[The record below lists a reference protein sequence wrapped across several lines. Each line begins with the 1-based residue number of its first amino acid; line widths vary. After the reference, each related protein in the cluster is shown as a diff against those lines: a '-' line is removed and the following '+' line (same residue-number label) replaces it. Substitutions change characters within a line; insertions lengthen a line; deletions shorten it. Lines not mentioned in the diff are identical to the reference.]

1 MPPSGPAPAVAGRQ
15 RQARSI
21 DNEPAGRPQAPARAG
36 EGGKEM
42 SFNRRFLAAAS
53 AAAFLA
59 LPLAAPQAL
68 EIKSSDVHPM
78 GYPTTDAIEY
88 MGKLLNDWSNG
99 RLNIKIFHSMQLGGE
114 KEALEQVQI
123 GALEMTRVSV
133 GVVGPIVPDFNAFNL
148 PYFFRSVE
156 HMHKV
161 TEGEIG
167 TELLAKLEAGGL
179 IGLGYMDAGSRS
191 FYNKVKPITSPADMK
206 GMKLR
211 VMQNPIF
218 VEMVNAMGGNGLP
231 VAYNELY
238 TAMQTGVVD
247 GAENNPPSYES
258 GKHYEVA
265 GYYSLT
271 EHLMVPEIFVFSK
284 KVWDTLAPVDQ
295 LLIRKASAFAV
306 IKERELWAAREQKS
320 LGILKE
326 KGIKL
331 VEKVDKAPFI
341 NATEPVRKQF
351 GAKFS
356 DLIARAAAVK

>member
-1 MPPSGPAPAVAGRQ
+1 MRHPDTTAATPGL
-15 RQARSI
+15 
-21 DNEPAGRPQAPARAG
+21 RPL
-36 EGGKEM
+36 
-42 SFNRRFLAAAS
+42 RRIAAA
-53 AAAFLA
+53 AALSVIVAS
-59 LPLAAPQAL
+59 PAAAL

-88 MGKLLNDWSNG
+88 MGNLLNEWTEG
-99 RLNIKIFHSMQLGGE
+99 RMNIKIFHSMQLGGE
-114 KEALEQVQI
+114 KEALEQAQL

-133 GVVGPIVPDFNAFNL
+133 GVVGPIVEDFNAFNL
-148 PYFFRSVE
+148 PYFFRSVD

-161 TEGEIG
+161 VDGAIG
-167 TELLAKLEAGGL
+167 TELLNKLEAGGL

-191 FYNKVKPITSPADMK
+191 FYNKVHPIRTVEDLN
-206 GMKLR
+206 GLKLR

-231 VAYNELY
+231 IAYNELY

-265 GYYSLT
+265 GFYSLT

-284 KVWDTLAPVDQ
+284 KVWDTLDPLDQ
-295 LLIRKASAFAV
+295 QLIRKAAV
-306 IKERELWAAREQKS
+306 YTVEKERELWAAREQKS
-320 LGILKE
+320 LDILRE
-326 KGIKL
+326 KGIE
-331 VEKVDKAPFI
+331 VITDIDKGPFI
-341 NATEPVRKQF
+341 AATEPVRKQF
-351 GAKFS
+351 GAKFA

>member
-1 MPPSGPAPAVAGRQ
+1 MNT
-15 RQARSI
+15 I
-21 DNEPAGRPQAPARAG
+21 LT
-36 EGGKEM
+36 
-42 SFNRRFLAAAS
+42 RRFKPVVA
-53 AAAFLA
+53 AAAFA
-59 LPLAAPQAL
+59 LGIANASAL

-88 MGKLLNDWSNG
+88 MGQLLNDWTGG

-114 KEALEQVQI
+114 KEALEQTQL

-133 GVVGPIVPDFNAFNL
+133 GVVGPIVEDFNAFNL

-161 TEGEIG
+161 VDGEIG
-167 TELLAKLEAGGL
+167 TELLNKLEAGGL

-191 FYNKVKPITSPADMK
+191 FYNKVKPVRSMDDLK
-206 GMKLR
+206 GLKIR

-218 VEMVNAMGGNGLP
+218 IEMVNSLGGNGLP
-231 VAYNELY
+231 VAFNELY

-265 GYYSLT
+265 GYYTLT

-284 KVWDTLAPVDQ
+284 KVWDTLSPLDQ
-295 LLIRKASAFAV
+295 QLIRKAAV
-306 IKERELWAAREQKS
+306 LTTERERKLWAEREQAS
-320 LGILKE
+320 LAMLKE
-326 KGIKL
+326 KGIE
-331 VEKVDKAPFI
+331 VITEIDKEPFI
-341 NATEPVRKQF
+341 KATEEVRMKF
-351 GAKFS
+351 GAKFT
-356 DLIARAAAVK
+356 DLIKRAAAVK

>member
-1 MPPSGPAPAVAGRQ
+1 MKLRKLILG
-15 RQARSI
+15 
-21 DNEPAGRPQAPARAG
+21 
-36 EGGKEM
+36 
-42 SFNRRFLAAAS
+42 S
-53 AAAFLA
+53 AAAAALA
-59 LPLAAPQAL
+59 VSAVPGASAL

-88 MGKLLNDWSNG
+88 MGNLLNTWTSG
-99 RLNIKIFHSMQLGGE
+99 RMNVEIFHSMQLGGE
-114 KEALEQVQI
+114 KEALEQVQL

-133 GVVGPIVPDFNAFNL
+133 GVVGPIVEEFNAFNL

-161 TEGEIG
+161 VDGEIG
-167 TELLAKLEAGGL
+167 SSLLNRLEAGGL

-191 FYNKVKPITSPADMK
+191 FYNKERPIRTLDDLGGLK
-206 GMKLR
+206 IR

-231 VAYNELY
+231 IAFNELY

-265 GYYSLT
+265 GYYTLT

-284 KVWDTLAPVDQ
+284 KVWDGLDPLDQ
-295 LLIRKASAFAV
+295 QLIRKASALAV
-306 IKERELWAAREQKS
+306 EKQRELWAAREQAS
-320 LGILKE
+320 LDLLAS
-326 KGIKL
+326 KGIE
-331 VEKVDKAPFI
+331 VITEVDKGPFI
-341 NATEPVRKQF
+341 EATAPVREQF
-351 GAKFS
+351 GSKFA
-356 DLIARAAAVK
+356 DLIARAAAVE